1 MQKKS
6 VPTFPKRFLWGV
18 STSSHQVEG
27 HTHNQWTV
35 WELENAKALATKAE
49 YVLQDLDTWE
59 AIKAEAKSPANYVSG
74 EATDHYNRYE
84 EDFQII
90 KQLNMNAYRYSI
102 EWSRIEPE
110 EGAWNAEAIEHYK
123 TYTARLKA
131 LGIEPIVTLFH
142 FTLPVWF
149 AAKGG
154 FEKRSNIRYFT
165 RYAEKII
172 SELGPHVRI
181 IVTMNEPTVYALESY
196 HEHHW
201 PPAYVHKKYKV
212 WQVLNNLARA
222 HRQTAKLLHGMNRRY
237 KVTIAHNSMYFYP
250 GDNAW
255 LSKMSSHVMQYM
267 QDDYFLKK
275 VIKHCNVLGV
285 NFYFSNRVYGYRVHS
300 PNDRVSD
307 VGWDLSPLHIQ
318 YVLERLHQKYKL
330 PLIVTESGLADADDS
345 QRRWFITQQLIGMQK
360 ALDDGVDIRGYLH
373 WSLLDNFEWA
383 YGKWPRYG
391 LVAVDYKTQKRTL
404 RPSAVWF
411 GKVIRSLRVSDR

>member
-1 MQKKS
+1 
-6 VPTFPKRFLWGV
+6 
-18 STSSHQVEG
+18 
-27 HTHNQWTV
+27 V

-49 YVLQDLDTWE
+49 YVLKDLENWDD
-59 AIKAEAKSPANYVSG
+59 IKTEAKNPANYVSG
-74 EATDHYNRYE
+74 DTTDHYNRYE

-90 KQLNMNAYRYSI
+90 KQLNMNAYRFSI
-102 EWSRIEPE
+102 EWSRVEPE
-110 EGAWNAEAIEHYK
+110 EGGWNAEAIEHYK
-123 TYTARLKA
+123 KYTARLKA

-154 FEKRSNIRYFT
+154 FEKHSNIKYFT

-212 WQVLNNLARA
+212 WRVLNNLARA

-255 LSKMSSHVMQYM
+255 LSKASSHAMQYM

-275 VIKHCNVLGV
+275 VVKHCDLLGV

-300 PNDRVSD
+300 PNERVSD

-318 YVLERLHQKYKL
+318 YVLERLYQKYKL
-330 PLIVTESGLADADDS
+330 PLIVTESGLADSDDS
-345 QRRWFITQQLIGMQK
+345 SRRWFITQQLVGMQK
-360 ALDDGVDIRGYLH
+360 ALDEGVDIRGYLH

-391 LVAVDYKTQKRTL
+391 LVRVDYATKKRTPQ
-404 RPSAVWF
+404 PSAIWF
-411 GKVIRSLRVSDR
+411 GKIIKIMRQEEK

>member
-1 MQKKS
+1 MQKKP

-49 YVLQDLDTWE
+49 YILKDLENWDE
-59 AIKAEAKSPANYVSG
+59 IKAEAKNPANYVSG
-74 EATDHYNRYE
+74 DATDHYNRYE

-90 KQLNMNAYRYSI
+90 KKLNMNAYRYSI
-102 EWSRIEPE
+102 EWSRVEPE
-110 EGAWNAEAIEHYK
+110 EGSWNAEAIEHYK
-123 TYTARLKA
+123 KYTSRLKSM
-131 LGIEPIVTLFH
+131 GIEPIVTLFH
-142 FTLPVWF
+142 FSMPVWF

-154 FEKRSNIRYFT
+154 FEKRSNIQYFT

-181 IVTMNEPTVYALESY
+181 IVTLNEPTVYALESY

-212 WQVLNNLARA
+212 WRVLNNLARA
-222 HRQTAKLLHGMNRRY
+222 HRQTAKLLHNMNRRY
-237 KVTIAHNSMYFYP
+237 KVTISHNSMYFYP

-255 LSKMSSHVMQYM
+255 LSRVSSHVMQYM

-275 VIKHCNVLGV
+275 VVKHCDVLGV

-300 PNDRVSD
+300 PNEYVSD

-330 PLIVTESGLADADDS
+330 PLIVTESGLADSDDN

-360 ALDDGVDIRGYLH
+360 ALDEGVDIRGYLH

-383 YGKWPRYG
+383 YGRWPRYG
-391 LVAVDYKTQKRTL
+391 LVAVDYTTQKRTL
-404 RPSAVWF
+404 RPSAIWF